1 MRKYKMPIARYLSAR
16 LAFIIFVVAIPLQ
29 TAFAAIAPSLGTAQ
43 SFAVLGASAVTN
55 TGPTVVTGDL
65 GISPNTIA
73 SITGFPPGVILGTV
87 HASPDPVAL
96 QAQNDTTAAYL
107 QLAGQACPA
116 TNNLTGIDLGGLTLV
131 PGVYCFSSSAQLTGT
146 LTLDAQGD
154 PNAAWVF
161 QTGSTI
167 TTASGSSVVLINGAQ
182 ACNVFWQIGSSA
194 TLGTT
199 TTFLG
204 NILALTSITLNT
216 NASLFGRALAR
227 NGAVTLDSNVVT
239 ASTCLPPIIP
249 IPPTIG
255 KAFNPLIINAGGSST
270 LTITLSNA
278 NPSVATLNADFGDT
292 LPAGVTMTPNTAT
305 TTCSGGAISNDANTV
320 TLSINSTIP
329 ANGSC
334 TITVDVTSAVGGNHI
349 NSIAA
354 GDLQTDQGDNVAP
367 TAATL
372 TVISAAI
379 ITPIISKSF
388 EPFTITAGGTSNVTI
403 TLINNNALA
412 ADLTMD
418 FVDILPAGLT
428 LVGNPSTTCGGSVTA
443 SPPNI
448 TPVTVTLDEAASI
461 PALGRCTIT
470 FVIRAENAGN
480 FVNSIPADSLET
492 TNGNN
497 EFPTAATLTVV
508 PLALLP
514 LPILIKSF
522 NPNAI
527 EVCEESTLI
536 ITMLNPGSFPAT
548 LISPLIDN
556 LPPEI
561 EAFGPGSTTCA
572 GGSVS
577 VQGSR
582 IILTGGTIPPN
593 GGSCEV
599 RVRVTSQCCGLHYNS
614 LPAGA
619 LNTNIGSNFYPATA
633 GLLVF

>member
-1 MRKYKMPIARYLSAR
+1 MKKSKMSMVRYLSAR
-16 LAFIIFVVAIPLQ
+16 LALAIFVVAIPLQ
-29 TAFAAIAPSLGTAQ
+29 TAFAKAIAPSLGTAQ
-43 SFAVLGASAVTN
+43 SFAVLGATAVTN

-73 SITGFPPGVILGTV
+73 SVTGFPPGVILGTI

-96 QAQNDTTAAYL
+96 QAQTDTTAAYL
-107 QLAGQACPA
+107 QLASQACPA

-146 LTLDAQGD
+146 LTLDAQGN
-154 PNAAWVF
+154 PNAVWVF

-182 ACNVFWQIGSSA
+182 ACNIFWQIGSSA

-216 NASLFGRALAR
+216 NANLFGRALAR

-239 ASTCLPPIIP
+239 ASTCLPPVIP
-249 IPPTIG
+249 VPPTIG
-255 KAFNPLIINAGGSST
+255 KVFNPLIINAGGSST

-278 NPSVATLNADFGDT
+278 NPSIAKLIANFVDT

-305 TTCSGGAISNDANTV
+305 TTCSGGAVSNDANTV
-320 TLSINSTIP
+320 TLTTNSTIP

-334 TITVDVTSAVGGNHI
+334 TITVAVTSAVGGNHI
-349 NSIAA
+349 NSVAA
-354 GDLQTDQGDNVAP
+354 GDLQTDQGVNVAP
-367 TAATL
+367 TVATL
-372 TVISAAI
+372 TVISPAI
-379 ITPIISKSF
+379 TTPIISKSF
-388 EPFTITAGGTSNVTI
+388 APFTITAPGVSSVKI

-412 ADLTMD
+412 ADLTTD

-428 LVGNPSTTCGGSVTA
+428 LVGNPSTNCGGSVTV

-461 PALGRCTIT
+461 PALGSCIIMF
-470 FVIRAENAGN
+470 FVRAENAGN
-480 FVNSIPADSLET
+480 FVNAIPAGSLET
-492 TNGNN
+492 TNGINN
-497 EFPTAATLTVV
+497 FPAAATLTVI
-508 PLALLP
+508 PPLP
-514 LPILIKSF
+514 LPALSKSF
-522 NPNAI
+522 SPNAI
-527 EVCEESTLI
+527 EACEESTLT
-536 ITMLNPGSFPAT
+536 ITLLNPTSTQAT
-548 LISPLIDN
+548 LILPLIDN

-561 EAFGPGSTTCA
+561 EVLGHGSTTCL
-572 GGSVS
+572 GGRVS
-577 VQGSR
+577 VRGSS
-582 IILTGGTIPPN
+582 IILTEGSIPPN
-593 GGSCEV
+593 GSCEV
-599 RVRVTSQCCGLHYNS
+599 NVRVTSECCGFHSNT

-619 LNTNIGSNFYPATA
+619 LVTNIGSNFFPATA
-633 GLLVF
+633 SLLVF